1 MSQRV
6 GGGLSLP
13 LLLRR
18 SLFHRRSRT
27 LAEFVALTVSAAV
40 ATALLT
46 LYASL
51 DLKLHHQFRTFGA
64 NIVVT
69 SQHQSGD
76 AFSSS
81 VLPPDALIVARRAA
95 GPESRVVPFAYAV
108 AQTQDGSSI
117 VVAGTDLAGV
127 RAMNSWWQVS
137 HWPDPSPQ
145 QGGPGESLPG
155 SGAGNN
161 NRNSPLPVLT
171 GVRAAKA
178 LGAAQFPLS
187 YNSKTVQLETAGTVR
202 TGDAEDSRIYLP
214 LAAFEMWTGVAPTT
228 LEIQAAGNAQ
238 QVQAL
243 LGRLRQVLPGADVHA
258 VHQLV
263 DAEANVVSR
272 TRSLMLYS
280 LILISLTVAICVL
293 ATLTASVLERR
304 HDFAVMKALGA
315 TQHRIS
321 LLFLLEAIALALAG
335 LLFGYILGCGIAWL
349 IGEWNFHT
357 TIFPLWRIV
366 PQVALLN
373 LLVAVLAAAVPMR
386 ILRRLEPATLL
397 RGE

>member
-1 MSQRV
+1 MSKR
-6 GGGLSLP
+6 GGQELSLP

-27 LAEFVALTVSAAV
+27 LAELVALTVSAAV

-51 DLKLHHQFRTFGA
+51 DLKLHHQFRDFGA
-64 NIVVT
+64 NIVV
-69 SQHQSGD
+69 
-76 AFSSS
+76 SSHNQNGGAGS
-81 VLPPDALIVARRAA
+81 LSALPPDALENARNAA
-95 GPESRVVPFAYAV
+95 GPESHVVPFAYAV

-117 VVAGTDLAGV
+117 VVAGTDLAGA

-137 HWPDPSPQ
+137 HWPTPNATA
-145 QGGPGESLPG
+145 SL
-155 SGAGNN
+155 SHA
-161 NRNSPLPVLT
+161 PLEVLT
-171 GVRAAKA
+171 GIRAQQA
-178 LGAAQFPLS
+178 LAASNFPLT
-187 YNSKTVQLETAGTVR
+187 YNGKSIQLHTAGTVH

-214 LAAFEMWTGVAPTT
+214 LDALEAWTGVLPTM
-228 LEIQAAGNAQ
+228 LEIQAAGNTRQIQTVLA
-238 QVQAL
+238 
-243 LGRLRQVLPGADVHA
+243 RLRKALPGADVHA

-272 TRSLMLYS
+272 TRSLMLFS

-304 HDFAVMKALGA
+304 HEFAVMKALGA
-315 TQHRIS
+315 TQHQVS

-335 LLFGYILGCGIAWL
+335 LLFGYILGCGIADL

-357 TIFPLWRIV
+357 TIVPLWRIV

-386 ILRRLEPATLL
+386 ILRRMEPATLL

>member
-1 MSQRV
+1 MNR
-6 GGGLSLP
+6 GLSLP

-27 LAEFVALTVSAAV
+27 LAELVALTVSAAV

-69 SQHQSGD
+69 SQDRSG
-76 AFSSS
+76 SSAS
-81 VLPPDALIVARRAA
+81 LSGLPPNALRIARQAA
-95 GPESRVVPFAYAV
+95 GPDSRVVPFAYAV
-108 AQTQDGSSI
+108 AQMQDGSPV

-127 RAMNSWWQVS
+127 RAMNSWWQVN
-137 HWPDPSPQ
+137 HWPEESPGQ
-145 QGGPGESLPG
+145 NSA
-155 SGAGNN
+155 GADGI
-161 NRNSPLPVLT
+161 PIQVLT
-171 GVRAAKA
+171 GVRAQKA
-178 LGAAQFPLS
+178 LGSAQFPLS
-187 YNSKTVQLETAGTVR
+187 YNGRTVQIETAGTVR

-214 LAAFEMWTGVAPTT
+214 LDAFAAWTGVQPNT

-238 QVQAL
+238 QIQTVLA
-243 LGRLRQVLPGADVHA
+243 RLRQAIPGADVHA

-263 DAEANVVSR
+263 EAEANIVSR
-272 TRSLMLYS
+272 TRSLMLSS

-293 ATLTASVLERR
+293 ATLIASVLERR
-304 HDFAVMKALGA
+304 RDFAVMKALGA
-315 TQHRIS
+315 TQRHVG
-321 LLFLLEAIALALAG
+321 LLFLLETVALALAG
-335 LLFGYILGCGIAWL
+335 LVCGYVLGCGIAFL
-349 IGEWNFHT
+349 IGEWNFNT
-357 TIFPLWRIV
+357 SVFPMWRIV

-373 LLVAVLAAAVPMR
+373 LLVALLAAAVPLR
-386 ILRRLEPATLL
+386 ILHRLQPATLL